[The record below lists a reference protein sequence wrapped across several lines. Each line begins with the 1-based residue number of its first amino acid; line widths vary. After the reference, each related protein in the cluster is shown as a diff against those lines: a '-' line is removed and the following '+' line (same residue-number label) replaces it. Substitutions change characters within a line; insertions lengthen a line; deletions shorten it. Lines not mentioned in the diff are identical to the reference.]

1 MKKNKVN
8 RSKGQIFLAG
18 AVILLVGLIVLRNLL
33 GVYGTIE
40 EKRYQ
45 ESLLYDDQLMNIKNE
60 YQYIVGIST
69 LQSNVNESAVNYLSN
84 FSNYLRNEISDF
96 RVLYLFVF
104 VNGSNQKYS
113 ITLGNFLNDKINAT
127 VSVSDSTP
135 SNISIGSM
143 NDKSNSTNEFQ
154 SNVNGTV
161 NITLGY
167 QIKNLT
173 ITEMIPI
180 TSNKNITYGL
190 FDITLN
196 AKDLMVRTKYVC
208 NRTW

>member
-1 MKKNKVN
+1 MKKNKVK

-33 GVYGTIE
+33 GVYGTVE

-127 VSVSDSTP
+127 VNASDSTP
-135 SNISIGSM
+135 SNISIGFM

-190 FDITLN
+190 FDVALN
-196 AKDLMVRTKYVC
+196 AKGLMVRTKYVC

>member
-33 GVYGTIE
+33 GVYGTVE

-127 VSVSDSTP
+127 VSASDSTP

-190 FDITLN
+190 FDVALN
-196 AKDLMVRTKYVC
+196 AKGLMVRTKYVC